1 MKQKLF
7 SMFLAVIVMIVGTSS
22 VLAKELIVYH
32 NDDNYTAASSGNN
45 TFSTYSW
52 DDGFNLQLTG
62 NIGKNYSAGNG
73 DITVGG
79 TSYKTIKNSNGAANT
94 FYAPSGSLIT
104 KVVFYVTSNADESG
118 YLNSFNGESC
128 SDEVTS
134 HKDYSNPTVISKT
147 ISAGAS
153 EVSFT
158 FGTKQVCFVAVV
170 SYYNP
175 ETMSVPTI
183 TTDLPTTENAV
194 VGTPLSLSVAASD
207 VDTYQ
212 WYQCSDA
219 EGTGASAISGATT
232 ATYNYTATTEGTQY
246 IYESFV

>member
-7 SMFLAVIVMIVGTSS
+7 SILLAVIVMIVGTSS

-32 NDDNYTAASSGNN
+32 NGDNYTAASSDNN

-147 ISAGAS
+147 ISDGAS

-175 ETMSVPTI
+175 
-183 TTDLPTTENAV
+183 V
-194 VGTPLSLSVAASD
+194 VFP
-207 VDTYQ
+207 
-212 WYQCSDA
+212 
-219 EGTGASAISGATT
+219 
-232 ATYNYTATTEGTQY
+232 
-246 IYESFV
+246 